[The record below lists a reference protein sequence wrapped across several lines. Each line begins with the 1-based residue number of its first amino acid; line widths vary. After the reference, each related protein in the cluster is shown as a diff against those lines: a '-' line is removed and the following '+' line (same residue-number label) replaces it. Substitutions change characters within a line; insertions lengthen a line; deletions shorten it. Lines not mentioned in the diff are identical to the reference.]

1 MKFPTIVAENLN
13 KEEVEVPN
21 GLQGSPK
28 LLIVPFQRWH
38 QNVVDSWVPFLESVI
53 KEHPSFDFYELPTIR
68 KMNFMYRRFLDGG
81 MRAGILSIE
90 TRRRTITLYIDKES
104 FKESLEIPSEE
115 TIYLFLV
122 NEEGNI
128 LWRNEGAITEEK
140 AKELSIAVK
149 KFHSALEIQ

>member
-21 GLQGSPK
+21 GLNGSPK

-68 KMNFMYRRFLDGG
+68 RMNFVYQRFLDGG
-81 MRAGILSIE
+81 MRAGIPSIE
-90 TRRRTITLYIDKES
+90 TRRRTVTLYIDKDP
-104 FKESLEIPSEE
+104 FKQALGIPTEN

-122 NEEGNI
+122 DLEGNI
-128 LWRNEGAITEEK
+128 VWRNEGAITEDK
-140 AKELSIAVK
+140 SQSLSVAIK
-149 KFHSALEIQ
+149 QIQRGS